1 MTAAIDIDSPFRPD
15 HFFDRARHRLRPLE
29 AAGGLGDGLDV
40 VINPEYVPP
49 RGFAPREAAVLI
61 PIVERD
67 SATVLMTRRTM
78 QLRKHPGQIAFPGG
92 KVDPTDADA
101 AAAALREAQEEI
113 GLDPHLVQPI
123 GRLDPYIAGTGYRI
137 TAVVARVAPDHNLVL
152 NPEEVDAAFEVPL
165 AFLMNPRNHQAITRE
180 FDGVRH
186 LLYEMPYAQHHI
198 WGVTA
203 GIIRGLY
210 ERLYE

>member
-1 MTAAIDIDSPFRPD
+1 MTVALDLDSPFRAD
-15 HFFDRARHRLRPLE
+15 HFFERARDRLLPLD
-29 AAGGLGDGLDV
+29 AGRDAVDENV

-49 RGFAPREAAVLI
+49 RGFVSRDAAVLI
-61 PIVERD
+61 PVVERSD
-67 SATVLMTRRTM
+67 ATVLMTRRTM

-92 KVDPTDADA
+92 KIDPGDASA

-113 GLDPHLVQPI
+113 GLDPRLVEPI

-137 TAVVARVAPDHNLVL
+137 TAIVARVAPEHRLIL
-152 NPEEVDAAFEVPL
+152 NPDEVDAAFEVPL
-165 AFLMNPRNHQAITRE
+165 SFLMSPRNHQTITRE

-186 LLYEMPYAQHHI
+186 LLYEMPYDQHHI

-210 ERLYE
+210 ERLYQ

>member
-1 MTAAIDIDSPFRPD
+1 MTAALDLDNPFQPD
-15 HFFDRARHRLRPLE
+15 HFFDRARRKLRPLD
-29 AAGGLGDGLDV
+29 AGRDSGGNDV

-49 RGFAPREAAVLI
+49 RGFVSRDAAVLI

-67 SATVLMTRRTM
+67 NATVLMTRRTM
-78 QLRKHPGQIAFPGG
+78 ALRKHPGQIAFPGG
-92 KVDPTDADA
+92 KIDPTDANA

-113 GLDPHLVQPI
+113 GLDPRLVQPI

-137 TAVVARVAPDHNLVL
+137 IAIVARVAPDHRLVL
-152 NPEEVDAAFEVPL
+152 NPDEVDAAFEVPL
-165 AFLMNPRNHQAITRE
+165 SFLMSPRNHQTITRE

-186 LLYEMPYAQHHI
+186 LLYEMPYDQHHI

>member
-1 MTAAIDIDSPFRPD
+1 MSLLGAVETPFRAD
-15 HFFDRARHRLRPLE
+15 QFFDRARQRLHPL
-29 AAGGLGDGLDV
+29 ATGPAGAGDDV
-40 VINPEYVPP
+40 VINPDYRPP

-61 PIVERD
+61 PVVAREN
-67 SATVLMTRRTM
+67 ATVLMTRRAM

-92 KVDPTDADA
+92 TIDPTDAGA

-113 GLDPHLVQPI
+113 GLDPDLVEPI

-137 TAVVARVAPDHNLVL
+137 TAIVARVAADHQLVL
-152 NPEEVDAAFEVPL
+152 NPDEVDSAFEVPL
-165 AFLMNPRNHQAITRE
+165 AFLMTPGNHQTITRE

-186 LLYEMPYAQHHI
+186 RLYEMPYDQHHI

-210 ERLYE
+210 ERLYP

>member
-1 MTAAIDIDSPFRPD
+1 MTVAFDLENPFRPD
-15 HFFDRARHRLRPLE
+15 HFFERARDRLRPLD
-29 AAGGLGDGLDV
+29 AGRGAGDNGR

-49 RGFAPREAAVLI
+49 RGFVTREAAVLI
-61 PIVERD
+61 PVVERD
-67 SATVLMTRRTM
+67 TATVLMTRRTM

-92 KVDPTDADA
+92 KIDPTDASA

-113 GLDPHLVQPI
+113 GLDPGLVEPI

-137 TAVVARVAPDHNLVL
+137 TAIVARVAPDHRLLL
-152 NPEEVDAAFEVPL
+152 NPDEVDAAFEVPL
-165 AFLMNPRNHQAITRE
+165 SFLMSPRNHQTITRE

-186 LLYEMPYAQHHI
+186 LLYEMPYDQHHI

>member
-1 MTAAIDIDSPFRPD
+1 MTTALDLESPFRPD
-15 HFFDRARHRLRPLE
+15 HFFERARHRLRPLD
-29 AAGGLGDGLDV
+29 AGRDVGDDNV

-49 RGFAPREAAVLI
+49 RGFISRDAAVLI
-61 PIVERD
+61 PVVERD

-92 KVDPTDADA
+92 KIDPTDVNA

-113 GLDPHLVQPI
+113 GLDPALVEPI

-137 TAVVARVAPDHNLVL
+137 IAIVARVAPEHRLVL
-152 NPEEVDAAFEVPL
+152 NPDEVDAAFEVPL
-165 AFLMNPRNHQAITRE
+165 SFLMSPRNHQTITRE

-186 LLYEMPYAQHHI
+186 LLYEMPYDQHHI

>member
-1 MTAAIDIDSPFRPD
+1 MTAAIDRASPFTPD
-15 HFFDRARHRLRPLE
+15 HFFERARDRLRPLD
-29 AAGGLGDGLDV
+29 AGRETSDQGL

-49 RGFAPREAAVLI
+49 RGFVSREAAVLI
-61 PIVERD
+61 PVVERD
-67 SATVLMTRRTM
+67 NATVLMTRRTM

-92 KVDPTDADA
+92 KIDPTDASA

-113 GLDPHLVQPI
+113 GLDPGLVEPI

-137 TAVVARVAPDHNLVL
+137 TAIVARVAPEHRLVL
-152 NPEEVDAAFEVPL
+152 NPDEVDAAFEVPL
-165 AFLMNPRNHQAITRE
+165 SFLMSPRNHQTITRE

-186 LLYEMPYAQHHI
+186 LLYEMPYDQHHI